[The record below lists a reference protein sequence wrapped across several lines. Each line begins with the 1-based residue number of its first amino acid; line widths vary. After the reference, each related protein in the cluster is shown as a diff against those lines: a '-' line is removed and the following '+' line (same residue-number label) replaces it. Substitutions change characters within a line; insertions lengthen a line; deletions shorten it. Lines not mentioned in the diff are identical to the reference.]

1 MSTILCSVCGEEDH
15 KASKCPTLHED
26 IFPIVIEDTQGQKLS
41 MFTLTFTFDP
51 SQPLLLDMIEHVEE
65 TSTPS

>member
-1 MSTILCSVCGEEDH
+1 MSSIVCSVCGEEDH
-15 KASKCPTLHED
+15 KASKCPTLRED
-26 IFPIVIEDTQGQKLS
+26 IVPIVIEDTQGQKLS
-41 MFTLTFTFDP
+41 MLTFDP

>member
-1 MSTILCSVCGEEDH
+1 MSTIVCSVCGEEDH

-41 MFTLTFTFDP
+41 MFTFDP